1 MQYQL
6 KQNIVAIAKQKGLS
20 IRKLERDAGL
30 HKNFISNFVHDKS
43 KNPGIESIIKI
54 SGVLNVSI
62 DKLVGK
68 EPVSNICDLAILR
81 KHIFFDVVNYLL
93 TTIQAKQKRQLKLEK
108 FFNAVCEV
116 YVFSLKKDAFDKEF
130 ADWFVNFQL

>member
-1 MQYQL
+1 MP
-6 KQNIVAIAKQKGLS
+6 
-20 IRKLERDAGL
+20 
-30 HKNFISNFVHDKS
+30 F
-43 KNPGIESIIKI
+43 PIIKI

-81 KHIFFDVVNYLL
+81 KDIFFDVVNYLL
-93 TTIQAKQKRQLKLEK
+93 TTIQAKQKGQLKLEK

-116 YVFSLKKDAFDKEF
+116 YVFSLKKEAFDKEF